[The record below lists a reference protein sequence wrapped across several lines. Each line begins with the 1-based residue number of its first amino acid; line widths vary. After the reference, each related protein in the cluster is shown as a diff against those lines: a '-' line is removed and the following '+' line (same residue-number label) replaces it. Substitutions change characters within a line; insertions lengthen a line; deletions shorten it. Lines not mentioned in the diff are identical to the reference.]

1 MVILQKKFHRLSEI
15 IIRYYFSH
23 AYYENGGYEIE
34 IAYTGE

>member
-1 MVILQKKFHRLSEI
+1 MVILQKKSHRLEI
-15 IIRYYFSH
+15 TIRYYFSH

>member
-1 MVILQKKFHRLSEI
+1 MIQILYLTA